1 MRKSKPGNKMKS
13 FSDNATIDIFIKT
26 QIFAMIIYFVSFL
39 LFSVIGLMADLSV
52 KYDLLYSLLSFGLA
66 SFAVGFFIGR
76 KLRQNGML
84 AGVIYSLPLNTLV
97 VLLSLIFSDF
107 TVDLNIA
114 ITAIVLL
121 VTAGV
126 GGIVAVNSRLKR

>member
-1 MRKSKPGNKMKS
+1 
-13 FSDNATIDIFIKT
+13 
-26 QIFAMIIYFVSFL
+26 MIIYFASFL

-52 KYDLLYSLLSFGLA
+52 KYDLLCSLLSFGLA

-76 KLRQNGML
+76 KLRQNGLL
-84 AGVIYSLPLNTLV
+84 AGIIYSLPLNTLI

-114 ITAIVLL
+114 ITATVLL
-121 VTAGV
+121 VTAGA

>member
-13 FSDNATIDIFIKT
+13 FSDNTTIDIFIKT
-26 QIFAMIIYFVSFL
+26 QIFAMIISFASFL

-52 KYDLLYSLLSFGLA
+52 KYDLLCSLLSFGLA

-76 KLRQNGML
+76 KLRQNGLL
-84 AGVIYSLPLNTLV
+84 AGIIYSLPLNTLI

-114 ITAIVLL
+114 ITATVLL
-121 VTAGV
+121 VTAGA